1 MVSPKDQF
9 YDPYN
14 KILQSSPLCG
24 WHWSMCIWNLQSI
37 SGMLIFKSIQK
48 EFQGDLKIKLHVK
61 DYIQLKVLNT
71 WVWKSIQTL
80 VINSSHQVTTK

>member
-37 SGMLIFKSIQK
+37 SGMIIFKSIQK
-48 EFQGDLKIKLHVK
+48 EFEGDLKIKLHVK
-61 DYIQLKVLNT
+61 DYPAE
-71 WVWKSIQTL
+71 SIKYLGVKIDTNL
-80 VINSSHQVTTK
+80 SY